1 MATTFR
7 FLASPQEG
15 QTVLDWFARLP
26 EPPHVHPRPDGAA
39 LFFRQF
45 GPLAMTGANEADPK
59 RSPVVLLIL
68 PQVRQQILWTA
79 GEVQFLPERMRSSF
93 PGLQKVLT
101 SFRDWLRSFPV
112 VFRLPRLPETSGGSW
127 DYYLEGGLRSVSDEI
142 FALPTGMAA
151 LERGQY
157 FVWQGDSQA
166 RHDTLLKQLRL
177 RGVPGAEPGAS
188 PNGGPAQRFANSEV
202 GGGPPSVS

>member
-7 FLASPQEG
+7 FLASPEEG

-45 GPLAMTGANEADPK
+45 GPLALTATNEADPK
-59 RSPVVLLIL
+59 RSPVVLLVL
-68 PQVRQQILWTA
+68 PQVRHGILWTA

-127 DYYLEGGLRSVSDEI
+127 DYYLEGGLRNVSDEI

-157 FVWQGDSQA
+157 FVWQGGGGA
-166 RHDTLLKQLRL
+166 YETLLKQLRL
-177 RGVPGAEPGAS
+177 RGVPGAEPGAP
-188 PNGGPAQRFANSEV
+188 PNGGPAEPLGKSGASR
-202 GGGPPSVS
+202 GPPSVS